1 MISYR
6 QHHYIGINQALD
18 ATNHVKY

>member
-6 QHHYIGINQALD
+6 QHHYIGIHQALD